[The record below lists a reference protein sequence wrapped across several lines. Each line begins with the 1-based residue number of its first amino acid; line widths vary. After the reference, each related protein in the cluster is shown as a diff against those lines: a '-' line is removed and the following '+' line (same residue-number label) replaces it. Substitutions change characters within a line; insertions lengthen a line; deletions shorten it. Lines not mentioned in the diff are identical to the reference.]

1 MHISVKG
8 GIMRT
13 TLFLVAVLLLN
24 GVSLAQQSASFKLEE
39 HVFNAGGHP
48 EAGGVLT
55 SASFKISL
63 DAIGEDVMAASLTS
77 ASFHMGGGFG
87 TVYPPPGEVTDLRF
101 TDKTTLVWDPEKS
114 VGIYN
119 LYRDL
124 ISNLTGLGFGNCQQ
138 QDLTTETATDTDAV
152 PLNDG
157 FFYLATAEN
166 RLDEEGTKGSRS
178 NGTKRQGTA
187 CP

>member
-1 MHISVKG
+1 MKTIA
-8 GIMRT
+8 
-13 TLFLVAVLLLN
+13 FLLSGLLLA
-24 GVSLAQQSASFKLEE
+24 GTALAQESPSFKLKE

-48 EAGGVLT
+48 EAGAVLT

-63 DAIGEDVMAASLTS
+63 DAIGEDVTGSSLSS
-77 ASFHMGGGFG
+77 ASFHMDGGFG
-87 TVYPPPGEVTDLRF
+87 TAYPPPGEVTGLRF

-124 ISNLTGLGFGNCQQ
+124 ISNLIGLGFGNCQQ
-138 QDLTTETATDTDAV
+138 QDLAAATATDADAV

-157 FFYLATAEN
+157 FSYLATAEN
-166 RLDEEGTKGSRS
+166 RLDEEGTKGSQS
-178 NGTKRQGTA
+178 DATERQGTA

>member
-1 MHISVKG
+1 
-8 GIMRT
+8 MRAIVC
-13 TLFLVAVLLLN
+13 LLSGLLLA
-24 GVSLAQQSASFKLEE
+24 GPALAQESASFKLEE

-48 EAGGVLT
+48 EAGGALT

-63 DAIGEDVMAASLTS
+63 DSIGEEVMAASLTS

-87 TVYPPPGEVTDLRF
+87 TVYPPPGEVTGLRF

-124 ISNLTGLGFGNCQQ
+124 ISNLAGLGFGNCQQ
-138 QDLTTETATDTDAV
+138 QDLAAATATDADAV

-157 FFYLATAEN
+157 FSYLATAEN
-166 RLDEEGTKGSRS
+166 RLDEEGTKGFQS
-178 NGTKRQGTA
+178 NGTQRLGTA

>member
-1 MHISVKG
+1 MRKPIFA
-8 GIMRT
+8 GI
-13 TLFLVAVLLLN
+13 LLAIIACLLQN
-24 GVSLAQQSASFKLEE
+24 GAALAQQSASFKLEE

-48 EAGGVLT
+48 EAGAVLT
-55 SASFKISL
+55 SAGFKITL

-87 TVYPPPGEVTDLRF
+87 PAYPPPREITGLRF

-114 VGIYN
+114 VGVYN
-119 LYRDL
+119 FYRDL
-124 ISNLTGLGFGNCQQ
+124 ISNLAGLGFGNCQQ
-138 QDLTTETATDTDAV
+138 QDLVAATAMDADAV

-178 NGTKRQGTA
+178 NGTERMGTA